1 MPRTTVARRK
11 TAKKPIR
18 QKTRTKRGKQGER
31 RKRLLVL
38 MFVIL
43 ALMSVVVLKSC
54 FMTID
59 ISKLDYPSF
68 VQQDFIGK
76 DGHSRTG
83 KSMKRVNDIVIHYVA
98 NPGSSAK
105 ANRDFFDSSQSSVS
119 AHFVVGLKGEV
130 IQCVPLNEQ
139 SSASNDRNPDT
150 ISIEVCHPKA
160 NGKFNS
166 KTYGALIKLTAWLC
180 DEFGLDEEDVIRHY
194 DITGKDCP
202 KYYVEHPDAWKKLK
216 KDVKKAM

>member
-1 MPRTTVARRK
+1 
-11 TAKKPIR
+11 
-18 QKTRTKRGKQGER
+18 
-31 RKRLLVL
+31 

-43 ALMSVVVLKSC
+43 AIMSVVVLRSC
-54 FMTID
+54 FMTVD
-59 ISKLDYPSF
+59 ISKLDYPAYI
-68 VQQDFIGK
+68 QQDFIGK

-83 KSMKRVNDIVIHYVA
+83 KNMKRVNDIVIHYVA

-105 ANRDFFDSSQSSVS
+105 ANRDFFDSSQSRVS

-130 IQCVPLNEQ
+130 IQCVPLDEQ

-150 ISIEVCHPKA
+150 ISIEVCHPDA
-160 NGKFNS
+160 NGKFNK

-180 DEFGLDEEDVIRHY
+180 DEFGLNEEDVIRHY

-202 KYYVEHPDAWKKLK
+202 KYYVEHPDSWKKLK